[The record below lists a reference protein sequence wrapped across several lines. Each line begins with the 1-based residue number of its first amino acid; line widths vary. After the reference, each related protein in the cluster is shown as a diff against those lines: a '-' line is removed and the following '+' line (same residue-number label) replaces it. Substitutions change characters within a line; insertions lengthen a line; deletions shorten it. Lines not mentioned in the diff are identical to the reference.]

1 MSTLKEKF
9 ENYSVQPDEKVW
21 KSIETTL
28 HERKTLLRRRRI
40 AVVAASAVV
49 VGTIAVVAVLG
60 SGSNAVEAPAI
71 AQQTIVRSAPVE
83 ENTLAAPQTA
93 EPATVQMPRP
103 AGIETVDAQV
113 PSAPLKATTAEAVE
127 TPAPA
132 AQQPIVAAQTKVEAI
147 HVADVPQSKPATQ
160 QPAPTKA
167 VAQATEQETAVDND
181 AKQPTPKV
189 SREPQ
194 KAANDELVVW
204 IPNAFAPDDPN
215 DEVRTFKAKPNSE
228 ANLLSFEIFIYSRS
242 GRLVYHSKDINEGW
256 DGVANGHAQPMGTYV
271 YIVEINDAVKGIQH
285 KKGTITLIR

>member
-93 EPATVQMPRP
+93 EPATVQTPRP
-103 AGIETVDAQV
+103 AGNEAVAAQV

-167 VAQATEQETAVDND
+167 VAQATEQETAVGND
-181 AKQPTPKV
+181 TEKPTPKV

-242 GRLVYHSKDINEGW
+242 GRIVYHSKDINEGW

>member
-93 EPATVQMPRP
+93 EPATVQTPRP
-103 AGIETVDAQV
+103 AGNEAVAAQV
-113 PSAPLKATTAEAVE
+113 PSAPLKATTVEAVE

-160 QPAPTKA
+160 QPTSNKA
-167 VAQATEQETAVDND
+167 VAQATEQETVVDND
-181 AKQPTPKV
+181 AEKPTPKV

-242 GRLVYHSKDINEGW
+242 GRMVYHSKDINEGW

>member
-60 SGSNAVEAPAI
+60 RGSNAVEAPAI

>member
-181 AKQPTPKV
+181 AGKSTPKV

-228 ANLLSFEIFIYSRS
+228 ANLVSFEIFIYSRS

>member
-60 SGSNAVEAPAI
+60 SVSNAVEAPAI

-93 EPATVQMPRP
+93 EQATVQTPRP
-103 AGIETVDAQV
+103 AGNEAVATQV
-113 PSAPLKATTAEAVE
+113 LSAPLKATTAEAVE

-132 AQQPIVAAQTKVEAI
+132 AQQPIVAAQNKDEAI
-147 HVADVPQSKPATQ
+147 HVAEVPQSKPATQ

-167 VAQATEQETAVDND
+167 VAQATKQETGVDND
-181 AKQPTPKV
+181 TEQPTAKV
-189 SREPQ
+189 SRQPQ

-228 ANLLSFEIFIYSRS
+228 ANLISFEIFIYSRS
-242 GRLVYHSKDINEGW
+242 GRMVYHSKDINEGW

>member
-1 MSTLKEKF
+1 MSTLKDKF

-71 AQQTIVRSAPVE
+71 AQQTIVRSVPVE

-93 EPATVQMPRP
+93 EPATVQTPRP
-103 AGIETVDAQV
+103 AGNEAVATQV
-113 PSAPLKATTAEAVE
+113 PSAPLKATTVEAVE

-160 QPAPTKA
+160 QPAPNKA
-167 VAQATEQETAVDND
+167 VAQATEQETVVDND
-181 AKQPTPKV
+181 AEKPTPKV

-228 ANLLSFEIFIYSRS
+228 ANLISFEIFIYSRS
-242 GRLVYHSKDINEGW
+242 GRMVYHSKDINEGW

>member
-83 ENTLAAPQTA
+83 ENTLAAPPTA
-93 EPATVQMPRP
+93 EPTTVQTPRP
-103 AGIETVDAQV
+103 AANEAVATQV
-113 PSAPLKATTAEAVE
+113 LSAPLKATTAEVVE

-132 AQQPIVAAQTKVEAI
+132 AQQPIVAAQTKDEAI
-147 HVADVPQSKPATQ
+147 HVAEVPQSKPATQ

-167 VAQATEQETAVDND
+167 VAQATEQETVVDND
-181 AKQPTPKV
+181 AEKPTPKV

-194 KAANDELVVW
+194 KAANDELVVR

-228 ANLLSFEIFIYSRS
+228 ANLISFEIFIYSRS
-242 GRLVYHSKDINEGW
+242 GRMVYHSKDINEGW